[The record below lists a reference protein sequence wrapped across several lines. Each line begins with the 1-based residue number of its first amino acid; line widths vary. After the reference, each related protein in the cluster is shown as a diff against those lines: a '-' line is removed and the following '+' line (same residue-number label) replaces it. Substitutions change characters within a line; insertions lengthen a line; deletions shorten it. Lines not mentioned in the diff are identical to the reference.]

1 MSLTTPVGMIPDLNT
16 NIENAQV
23 GQGTEMEHDNLFPS
37 NARSFTTWLRRTF
50 IPGSMNVIYSQ

>member
-23 GQGTEMEHDNLFPS
+23 GQGTEMEHVQAIS
-37 NARSFTTWLRRTF
+37 
-50 IPGSMNVIYSQ
+50 